1 MKTRL
6 QVIRRW
12 AAYRLGLRDTH
23 GVKKIRIQISI
34 GDLFLVGVDQQGQEV
49 ILESTWFVP
58 GIWPHLVRPY
68 KSDLASTAQSKLQDP
83 EHDSS
88 MRRHMEV
95 IGMGGKPASLCI
107 YREIVT
113 TAVPF
118 IWEEK
123 P

>member
-6 QVIRRW
+6 QIIRRW

-23 GVKKIRIQISI
+23 GVKKIRIQLSI
-34 GDLFLVGVDQQGQEV
+34 GDLFLVGVDQQGYEI
-49 ILESTWFVP
+49 ILESTRFVP

-68 KSDLASTAQSKLQDP
+68 KSEQVRSQLQDL
-83 EHDSS
+83 EHDFS
-88 MRRHMEV
+88 MRRHLEV

-107 YREIVT
+107 YREIAP